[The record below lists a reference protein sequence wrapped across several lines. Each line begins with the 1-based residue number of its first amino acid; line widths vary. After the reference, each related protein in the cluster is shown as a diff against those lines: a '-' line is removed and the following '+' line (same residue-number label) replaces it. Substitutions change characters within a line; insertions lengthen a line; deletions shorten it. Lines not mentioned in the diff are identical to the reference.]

1 MKKDNHVLSISLAIT
16 ALIVAWGLI
25 GPKSFESA
33 ANASFSYLVTNFG
46 WFYLLTMTSF
56 VVFSIWLAVSK
67 YGKIKLGP
75 DDSVPD
81 YSYGS
86 WFAMLFSAG
95 MGIGL
100 VFWGIAEPLNHYV
113 NPLGMAGGTPE
124 AADFAIRKAFFHWG
138 LHPWANYSVMALALA
153 YMQFRKGKPGLV
165 SSIFIPLLGEERVA
179 GPIGKTIDILAVFA
193 TVAGVATSLGIG
205 ALQIN
210 SGLNYLFGI
219 PESNTVIIIIVA
231 VITLLF
237 VGTAVAGLDKGIKL
251 ICDANIVIAALILVA
266 TLIIG
271 PTLLILNTFTNGIG
285 NYLQQL
291 MLDSF
296 RIDPYGSNEWYGWW
310 TVFYWAWWIAW
321 APFCGVFIARISRGR
336 TIREFVTGVLLAPSL
351 ASFIWFSVFGSTA
364 INTGIATATEA
375 IKSTPTAFF
384 VIMDKYPMGS
394 VISFVA
400 VVLLITF
407 FVTSANSATFVL
419 GMLTEHGNMN
429 PSKKGIISWGII
441 QSGLAL
447 VLMLAGANG
456 LSMLQTASIVAAF
469 PFAFVMIFGMVSIVK
484 ALKEED
490 HGLEGSVVKHAVEKK
505 ESIQVI
511 ERKEANEYS

>member
-1 MKKDNHVLSISLAIT
+1 MQKKDNQVLVISLAVT
-16 ALIVAWGLI
+16 ALIVGWGLI
-25 GPKSFESA
+25 GPKSFEAS
-33 ANASFSYLVTNFG
+33 ANAAFSYLVTDFG

-56 VVFSIWLAVSK
+56 VGFSIWIAASK
-67 YGKIKLGP
+67 YGSIKLGP

-81 YSYGS
+81 YSLGS

-113 NPLGMAGGTPE
+113 NPLGLTGGTPE

-138 LHPWANYSVMALALA
+138 LHPWANYAVLGLAMA

-165 SSIFIPLLGEERVA
+165 SSVFIPLIGEEKVA

-210 SGLNYLFGI
+210 SGLHYMFGI
-219 PESNTVIIIIVA
+219 PESKTVIVIIVTL
-231 VITLLF
+231 ITLLF
-237 VGTAVAGLDKGIKL
+237 VGTAIAGLDKGIKV
-251 ICDANIVIAALILVA
+251 ICDANVIIAGLILVA

-271 PTLLILNTFTNGIG
+271 PTLLIMNTFTNGLG
-285 NYLQQL
+285 QYLQQL
-291 MLDSF
+291 LLDSF
-296 RIDPYGSNEWYGWW
+296 RIDPYGDNSWYGGW

-336 TIREFVTGVLLAPSL
+336 TIREFVAGVLLAPTL
-351 ASFIWFSVFGSTA
+351 ASFIWFSVFGATA
-364 INTGIATATEA
+364 INTGLAVATEA

-384 VIMDKYPMGS
+384 VIMNEYPFGN

-400 VVLLITF
+400 VILLITF
-407 FVTSANSATFVL
+407 FVTSANSATYVL
-419 GMLTEHGNMN
+419 GMLTEHGSLN
-429 PSKKGIISWGII
+429 PSKKGMLTWGII

-447 VLMLAGANG
+447 VLMLAGTNG

-484 ALKEED
+484 ALRQD
-490 HGLEGSVVKHAVEKK
+490 
-505 ESIQVI
+505 ESILAI
-511 ERKEANEYS
+511 EKEKDKEDELAG